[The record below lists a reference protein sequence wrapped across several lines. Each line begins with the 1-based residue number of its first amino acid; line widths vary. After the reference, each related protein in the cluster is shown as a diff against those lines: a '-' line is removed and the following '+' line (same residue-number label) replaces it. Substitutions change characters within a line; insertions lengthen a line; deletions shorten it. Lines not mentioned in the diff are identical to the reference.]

1 MPPQKLICVSDSNK
15 LELVR
20 TIKTKTETSFEYQFT
35 KSETKEGMLMT
46 ISEKALE
53 KCLKNEILKDANK

>member
-1 MPPQKLICVSDSNK
+1 MTQTLLILSDDN
-15 LELVR
+15 ELTFIR

-46 ISEKALE
+46 ISEKELE